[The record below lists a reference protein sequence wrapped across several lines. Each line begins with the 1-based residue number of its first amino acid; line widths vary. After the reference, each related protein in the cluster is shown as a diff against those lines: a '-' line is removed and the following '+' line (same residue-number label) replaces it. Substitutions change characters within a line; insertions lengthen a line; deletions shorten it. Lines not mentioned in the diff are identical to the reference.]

1 MIIIAISNQGAYWV
15 PYEPSTDD
23 SRWLFINGLYVLSYS
38 SLQVWFVVY
47 AEIMEIPEAY
57 LEPS

>member
-1 MIIIAISNQGAYWV
+1 MIIIAISNQG
-15 PYEPSTDD
+15 EPSTDD

>member
-1 MIIIAISNQGAYWV
+1 MIIIAINNQGAYWV
-15 PYEPSTDD
+15 PHEPSTDD

-38 SLQVWFVVY
+38 SLQVWFVGH

-57 LEPS
+57 LQPS